1 MVNMA
6 KSIIDTKKKRGR
18 PVSTG
23 IGTPIMVRLQPAA
36 LASLDAWI
44 DRQPDP
50 KPSRPEAI
58 RQLVNLAMAKA
69 RK

>member
-1 MVNMA
+1 MA